1 MSRLVKNLR
10 NNRCVIFDAGR
21 FDDWCVYVVE
31 NGGYKTPPLDMV
43 YFEDLSLLSKKYPK
57 NKVYDDFVS
66 IYDRTTSKIEQATID
81 LIDNIVESYNQ
92 EDQDIIEQ
100 WFTVLYAGM
109 IAEENKEHAIL
120 KKRVKRLGMY
130 QVLIL
135 NNPAV
140 EAAKFSYN
148 KNWRDLDTIM
158 KRYGF

>member
-10 NNRCVIFDAGR
+10 NNRCVIFDTGR

-43 YFEDLSLLSKKYPK
+43 YFEDLSRLSKKYPG

-92 EDQDIIEQ
+92 EDQCIMEQ

-109 IAEENKEHAIL
+109 IAEENKERAIL
-120 KKRVKRLGMY
+120 KKRIKKLGMY